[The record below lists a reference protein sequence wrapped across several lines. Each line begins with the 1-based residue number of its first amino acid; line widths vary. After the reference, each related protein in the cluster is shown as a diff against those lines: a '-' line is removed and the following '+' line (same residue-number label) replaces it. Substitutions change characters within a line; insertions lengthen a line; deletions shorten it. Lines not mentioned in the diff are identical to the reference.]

1 MEFNNINNN
10 NDDDNKFII
19 IIIIIIID
27 AWCRWFLK
35 FICS

>member
-19 IIIIIIID
+19 IIIIIID
-27 AWCRWFLK
+27 VWCRWFLK